1 MEEKFTENDIEKSRD
16 FILSLFNENR
26 FRNYGQVFEVLSY
39 SILKVYFESFGFGLR
54 RFSVSFSNDG
64 GMDFLSSSGVYQ
76 VTSSPSAQKIQSDL
90 GKLPGIPR
98 VMVLSH
104 CPSVIRELCMNSEI
118 VTEIITTDNLKS
130 HFLNWLYE
138 RDKLSQRFMKSI
150 IATIREEMLRETT

>member
-1 MEEKFTENDIEKSRD
+1 MKIALGIMGRSSR
-16 FILSLFNENR
+16 FCHILSSKFISNHL
-26 FRNYGQVFEVLSY
+26 VSD
-39 SILKVYFESFGFGLR
+39 LR
-54 RFSVSFSNDG
+54 RFPFSFSNDG

-118 VTEIITTDNLKS
+118 VTEIITS
-130 HFLNWLYE
+130 E
-138 RDKLSQRFMKSI
+138 I
-150 IATIREEMLRETT
+150 